1 MCKKEARVLIR
12 IGGILFLLFVCCSSI
27 AQADIQTDT
36 MRGKELLYQR
46 NYPAALEIFR
56 QIEQNYPDCTAGLF
70 GQMAAYQIMM
80 YENLDYRWKD
90 EYEEVED
97 RFERRADKNTR
108 NDPSSWNLFITGAAY
123 GMRGFYYMRD
133 DRWFRALGSA
143 VKGIRLMKRVI
154 YNDPTFVDAR
164 LGPGM
169 YDFWRTVYT
178 KEITS
183 LPFFP
188 DRRKEGLAAVKEVME
203 HGLYGRDLAE
213 TNLAYMLAQ
222 NKQYKESREITDRYL
237 AKYPEN
243 IILRQ
248 LSARLYFSERE
259 YKKAIEEYERI
270 LKQDPSMTKSLYYIG
285 YAYMRMPGGQLLARK
300 YLNDFLA
307 TNPEKH
313 WAKYARK
320 NLEKLP

>member
-1 MCKKEARVLIR
+1 
-12 IGGILFLLFVCCSSI
+12 
-27 AQADIQTDT
+27 

-46 NYPAALEIFR
+46 NYPAALELFR
-56 QIEQNYPDCTAGLF
+56 QIEQDYPDCTAGIF

-80 YENLDYRWKD
+80 YENMDYRWKA
-90 EYEEVED
+90 EFEEVED
-97 RFERRADKNTR
+97 RFERRAAKNIK
-108 NDPSSWNLFITGAAY
+108 NDSSSWNLFMTGAAY

-143 VKGIRLMKRVI
+143 TKGIRLMKRI
-154 YNDPTFVDAR
+154 IHDDPEFIDAK

-188 DRRKEGLAAVKEVME
+188 DRREKGLAAVKAVME
-203 HGLYGRDLAE
+203 KGVYGRDLAE

-222 NKQYKESREITDRYL
+222 NKRYKESREIADKYL
-237 AKYPEN
+237 AKYPDN

-248 LSARLYFSERE
+248 LSARLYFNGRE
-259 YKKAIEEYERI
+259 YQKAIDEYERI
-270 LKQDPSMTKSLYYIG
+270 LRQDPSMTKSLYYMGVVYTKI
-285 YAYMRMPGGQLLARK
+285 PGGVLMARK
-300 YLNDFLA
+300 HFNDFLA

-313 WAKYARK
+313 WAKYANK
-320 NLEKLP
+320 QLKALP

>member
-1 MCKKEARVLIR
+1 MRMKVAS
-12 IGGILFLLFVCCSSI
+12 LLFMCFAFS
-27 AQADIQTDT
+27 AQADVYTDT

-46 NYPAALEIFR
+46 NYPAALELFR
-56 QIEQNYPDCTAGLF
+56 QIEQDYPDCTAGIF

-80 YENLDYRWKD
+80 YENMDYRWKT
-90 EYEEVED
+90 EFEEIED
-97 RFERRADKNTR
+97 RFERKAGKNIK
-108 NDPSSWNLFITGAAY
+108 NDPSSWNLFMTGAAY

-143 VKGIRLMKRVI
+143 TKGIRLMKKI
-154 YNDPTFVDAR
+154 IHDDPGFIDAK

-178 KEITS
+178 REITT

-188 DRRKEGLAAVKEVME
+188 DRREEGLSAVKEVME
-203 HGLYGRDLAE
+203 KGVYGRDLAE

-222 NKQYKESREITDRYL
+222 NKQYKESREIADKYL
-237 AKYPEN
+237 AKYPDN

-248 LSARLYFSERE
+248 LSARLYFNERE
-259 YKKAIEEYERI
+259 YQKAIDEYERI
-270 LKQDPSMTKSLYYIG
+270 LRQDPSMTKSLYYIG
-285 YAYMRMPGGQLLARK
+285 YIYMKMPGGQLLARK